1 MIINDLPFFSVKS
14 PEECDLENAAKIKSL
29 QKKHA
34 HTQNTT
40 VIL

>member
-34 HTQNTT
+34 HTHTKKTQ
-40 VIL
+40 L